1 MTSSHSNCTWNAKI
15 ACIQYSYILNLRERE
30 SAKDADDR
38 LREQEEL
45 DELKAKI
52 YSNPTVKDPDAEYQ
66 KRVREMEAEF
76 LPPGTKQ
83 VNCYI

>member
-1 MTSSHSNCTWNAKI
+1 MKI
-15 ACIQYSYILNLRERE
+15 IYSVNLRERE
-30 SAKDADDR
+30 SAKDAEDR
-38 LREQEEL
+38 LREQEEM
-45 DELKAKI
+45 DELKTKI

-83 VNCYI
+83 VNCYLKWLRFQIKV